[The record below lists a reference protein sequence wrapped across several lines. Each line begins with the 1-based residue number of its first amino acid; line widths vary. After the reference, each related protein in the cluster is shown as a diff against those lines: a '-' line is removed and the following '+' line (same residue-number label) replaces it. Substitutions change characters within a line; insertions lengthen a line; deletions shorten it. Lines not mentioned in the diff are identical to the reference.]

1 MARFHI
7 QEALSGN
14 FIDVYADLDL
24 REPTPEAGIER
35 IIDVAYNV
43 VMITQ
48 RKRSSFK
55 YQIIC
60 HAEFKVR
67 LYWTK

>member
-43 VMITQ
+43 VISDDNTA
-48 RKRSSFK
+48 K
-55 YQIIC
+55 
-60 HAEFKVR
+60 
-67 LYWTK
+67 TKQF